1 MFKELLIKLA
11 RSFGAQNIPYMIVGG
26 QAVLLYGEPRLTRDV
41 DVTVGLGPERLDDIL
56 ALAGEISLKPLPA
69 NPREFVTST
78 MVLPLEDE
86 GSGVRVDVIF
96 SFTPYEKEALA
107 RANEVMIENVMVRFA
122 APEDVIIHKLF
133 AGRPRDIEDA
143 KTIMARQKNIDV
155 GYILNWLTSFDKTFP
170 EKKLLELLKNLQRLQ

>member
-11 RSFGAQNIPYMIVGG
+11 RSFNAQNIPYMIVGG
-26 QAVLLYGEPRLTRDV
+26 QAVLLYGEPRLTRDI

-56 ALAGEISLKPLPA
+56 ALAGNISLKPLPA
-69 NPREFVTST
+69 NPQEFVTTT

-86 GSGVRVDVIF
+86 GSGVRVDIIF

-107 RANEVMIENVMVRFA
+107 RANEVMIENAMVRFA
-122 APEDVIIHKLF
+122 ASEDVIIHKLF

-143 KTIMARQKNIDV
+143 KTIMARQKNIDA
-155 GYILNWLTSFDKTFP
+155 GYILNWLTSFDQTFP
-170 EKKLLELLKNLQRLQ
+170 EKKLLELLKSL